1 MTTVFLNEKVYQEE
15 VCQMYEE
22 SLIMKIAAKRPLE
35 IMKAGKPQ
43 STSSYRALSEERK
56 GDLEPSEQRAER
68 LQIEAVTPEIRC
80 SLSGKK
86 KCLRVCLCAGEEG
99 CTSSYFLLSRTRYS
113 KRAPKHFRH
122 PGH

>member
-1 MTTVFLNEKVYQEE
+1 
-15 VCQMYEE
+15 MYEE
-22 SLIMKIAAKRPLE
+22 SLIMKIAAKRSLE

-86 KCLRVCLCAGEEG
+86 KCLRVVPVCRGG
-99 CTSSYFLLSRTRYS
+99 GVYFLLLS
-113 KRAPKHFRH
+113 AVQNLI
-122 PGH
+122 